1 MIPAAMSRKSKTQHL
16 TDSIIGQHLALSVA
30 AHLARTQ
37 LVSDPLAVYD
47 AQHLTEMID
56 IVGAAIAKVAP
67 LYVQDPGSGTL
78 RPLTESELEGAT
90 VKRSATNVVLR
101 DGRTLS
107 SVSIKRVDLRQ
118 AIAILKAVGIP
129 ELQPPRPVEEARAR
143 APEPMAAP
151 LETLAEI
158 ERLLRPPLVPA
169 QIERANRLAVN
180 IARSAPHGRIANLAM
195 QLMSAVHEA
204 SRGNGADEARVDLA
218 MARLRAAL
226 SEAEKAK
233 S

>member
-1 MIPAAMSRKSKTQHL
+1 MSQKSKTQHL

-37 LVSDPLAVYD
+37 LVSDPLAIYD
-47 AQHLTEMID
+47 SQHLTEMID
-56 IVGAAIAKVAP
+56 IVAGAIAKVAP

-78 RPLTESELEGAT
+78 RQLTESELEGAT
-90 VKRSATNVVLR
+90 VKRSATNLVLR

-107 SVSIKRVDLRQ
+107 SVSLKRVDLRQ

-129 ELQPPRPVEEARAR
+129 ELRTAQPAKEPQ
-143 APEPMAAP
+143 APAAKAELNP
-151 LETLAEI
+151 AQRLDEI
-158 ERLLRPPLVPA
+158 EKLLRPPLLTP
-169 QIERANRLAVN
+169 QLQRANQMLVS
-180 IARSAPHGRIANLAM
+180 IARNAPQGRVANLAM
-195 QLMSAVHEA
+195 QLMSALHE
-204 SRGNGADEARVDLA
+204 SEAPEELPEVVPLLL
-218 MARLRAAL
+218 ARLRAAL